1 MKMRN
6 AAGQVIDIDDADVR
20 YYQDRGYTPETE
32 DQTYARLKTEAE
44 KPEDRGIIG
53 TINAGATSLLS
64 GATLGLSDYAF
75 KGLLDED
82 QFKRLAAEREAH
94 PIASGVGQVTGA
106 IVPALASPTSVLGQ
120 APSGLLSHKLA
131 GVAAQGR
138 AVGGATGV
146 AATLGAAGVEGA
158 IQNAGMYLSE
168 TALHDRELSAEA
180 LAGALGVGFGFGA
193 AGGAAVLGIEGGTIA
208 ARRLFSRAQG
218 TERAAADAQ
227 AAWQTQYQ
235 ANLEAHQAT
244 ADIAKAKLAE
254 AQTAREQAQ
263 LAKMRAG
270 IAADEAKRNA
280 PATDRARQAGAATK
294 SMLRSEALEANAAGP
309 AAFSQYP
316 DELRARMTA
325 MGWSD
330 EQIGALE
337 TARAPALSPAKEAEL
352 AQAVSEHDS
361 ALAEL
366 EAVLKRIEAPEI
378 EPGVTSRAVP
388 ISEFGAPGQRGAT
401 GTPGPHEPARVSTT
415 ADLPPLPLPERSA
428 NLTQQN
434 DSTSIPRFDPKTRTY
449 HNPKPDELPTLP
461 KELDEDEFKAFAAPW
476 RASLDPDV
484 EQAMQVYAANGSFSL
499 INGPLRSGEGLTGV
513 RTAALRDIVPVLDR
527 GIAAARAP
535 RDMLT
540 YRGVNGVRSTKEWLD
555 VAPGDVI
562 VDRGFGSTSALSRVG
577 GDYAKGMNV
586 RRGVELRI
594 LVPEGYP
601 AAPVPSEIFGAER
614 EILLPRNTKYTVDR
628 VVDGDNGRVVF
639 VKAGPAAEGEASN
652 VAAVARRDAK
662 SIEEMT
668 LSELDDRMSKI
679 EGRIQALDNPAGRV
693 SDEYGAARA
702 DFERAYQRQRDIKS
716 GKVTEP
722 KPEPV
727 AEGPS
732 GLEDLHRIASEALA
746 PPAATDTLTGQLRS
760 MQSRLGAGED
770 VKAMGAP
777 ARAEYAA
784 GKAARTGEAAEHF
797 RSQANAR
804 NYAGSAMASDEA
816 DTFFARLTRP
826 KTRDAY
832 VAQNIGRAMREE
844 GSHAAALAKVER
856 EWAEMSGEPAR
867 RGGAPTTPFDFEQS
881 GGLRFDPK
889 TRTYHNPTGQS
900 TVPLMANAV
909 NDVGEVAEIVTKY
922 ERASAK
928 LTEALGP
935 DAPPVAQEAAKAFR
949 AAEEVA
955 ERRMMDRTTR
965 AIDDH
970 AEAPKAMAGKKR
982 PAAVAPPPP
991 DMTEFDRVLGGLPL
1005 PPTAAETLSAAKT
1018 AKADTG
1024 MTFKQA
1030 KLAETEA
1037 RFGFKRADQALR
1049 DARGMDVPGATAEPE
1064 MSKLGAAAVAFGV
1077 AGEVGVPGIPKPS
1090 DLPIIGPLL
1099 GLYLKYRAVKAA
1111 AGRFIGRIPATGD
1124 ARAAALVSRTKD
1136 KIATAVDR
1144 TLGLVAETAP
1154 KLRQPA
1160 VAAATVLGRRIF
1172 DDGEPDAPKGAST
1185 QELAAV
1191 RVREIANAVSQ
1202 PQKVAALVRREM
1214 RGVID
1219 PDLIAAAEQHLI
1231 KRFEYLNSVAPKQP
1245 APNPYTM
1252 KKWVPS
1258 PAAAHDL
1265 AQRIEVVNDPESAFH
1280 NTTPAKAETL
1290 KAVSPRLLQ
1299 LAQERLLARIGDI
1312 ENPVP
1317 YKQRLRASRLFG
1329 VQLDD
1334 SLDPQ
1339 AVSLVQGAFATT
1351 RAEPAPG
1358 PMAPPTSSVAADTN
1372 LTSMYQTGMD
1382 RRAMR

>member
-138 AVGGATGV
+138 AIGGATKVG
-146 AATLGAAGVEGA
+146 ATLGTAAVEGA

-388 ISEFGAPGQRGAT
+388 ISEFGTPGQRGAT

-428 NLTQQN
+428 NLTQQI
-434 DSTSIPRFDPKTRTY
+434 DSTSMPRFDPKTRTY

-527 GIAAARAP
+527 GIAAAPAP

-639 VKAGPAAEGEASN
+639 VKAGPAAEGEASK

-727 AEGPS
+727 TEGPS

-760 MQSRLGAGED
+760 MQSKLGAGED

-784 GKAARTGEAAEHF
+784 GKAARTEEAAERF

-856 EWAEMSGEPAR
+856 EWAEISGSPA
-867 RGGAPTTPFDFEQS
+867 P
-881 GGLRFDPK
+881 
-889 TRTYHNPTGQS
+889 
-900 TVPLMANAV
+900 MANAV

-935 DAPPVAQEAAKAFR
+935 DAPPAAQEAAKAFR
-949 AAEEVA
+949 EAEEIA

-970 AEAPKAMAGKKR
+970 AEAPKAMAEKKR
-982 PAAVAPPPP
+982 PAAVAPPAP
-991 DMTEFDRVLGGLPL
+991 DMAEFDSVLGGLPL
-1005 PPTAAETLSAAKT
+1005 PPTAAETLAAAKA

-1024 MTFKQA
+1024 MAFKQA

-1049 DARGMDVPGATAEPE
+1049 DARGVEVPGATAEPE

-1090 DLPIIGPLL
+1090 DLPVIGPLL

-1124 ARAAALVSRTKD
+1124 ARAAALVTRTKD

-1144 TLGLVAETAP
+1144 TLGLVAEAAP

-1160 VAAATVLGRRIF
+1160 VAAATVLGHRIF

-1265 AQRIEVVNDPESAFH
+1265 AQRIEVVNDPEAAFV

-1312 ENPVP
+1312 DRPVP